1 MKRGDMRTM
10 MSSVRLFLFVV
21 VSTFSLPAALAQ
33 DAPVPT
39 GLWLTTPFPE
49 LSLKPG
55 EASSITLTVRN
66 SGLPPQRLALELEG
80 TPKGWEWGFKG
91 AGREISAVMVGPD
104 QTERLTLELKPPAG
118 TAAEAFALKVNARQ
132 DDRLIELPLIVKLS
146 ETAAG
151 KLTLEPELP
160 ALRGSARSTFSF
172 KVKATN
178 GGAEQALFNLAASA
192 PEGFQTKFKRGYGS
206 EEITGVPVDAGATEN
221 ITLDVIPSR
230 NTAAGRYPIVMRM
243 SAGEKSAE
251 TTLTIDVTGE
261 PQLRMV
267 GPQERLSG
275 NAVAGEISAFPFT
288 LVNAGSAPATN
299 LEMSASPPS
308 GWTVEFEPKE
318 IASLAPKATREVNV
332 KIKPSERA
340 VAGDYMVTLRTGD
353 SSLSESVQF
362 RTTVQTST
370 LWGAV
375 GLGVI
380 AIAVLVLGGAVMRYG
395 RR

>member
-1 MKRGDMRTM
+1 M
-10 MSSVRLFLFVV
+10 MSSARLFLFVV
-21 VSTFSLPAALAQ
+21 VSTLFLPAAAVAQ

-39 GLWLTTPFPE
+39 GLWLTTPYPE

-55 EASSITLTVRN
+55 EASSISLTVRN

-80 TPKGWEWGFKG
+80 APKGWEWAFKG

-132 DDRLIELPLIVKLS
+132 DHQLIALPLSVKLS

-160 ALRGSARSTFSF
+160 ALRGTARSTFSF
-172 KVKATN
+172 KIKATN
-178 GGAEQALFNLAASA
+178 GGAEQALFNLAARV

-206 EEITGVPVDAGATEN
+206 EEITGLPIDAGASQN
-221 ITLDVIPSR
+221 VTLDVIPSR
-230 NTAAGRYPIVMRM
+230 TTAAGRYPIVMRM
-243 SAGEKSAE
+243 SAGDKSAE
-251 TTLTIDVTGE
+251 TTLSIDVTGE

-275 NAVAGEISAFPFT
+275 NAVAGQESAFPFT
-288 LVNAGSAPATN
+288 LVNSGSAPATN

-318 IASLAPKATREVNV
+318 VASLAPKATREVNV

-340 VAGDYMVTLRTGD
+340 VAGDYMVTLRAGD
-353 SSLSESVQF
+353 SGLSESVQF